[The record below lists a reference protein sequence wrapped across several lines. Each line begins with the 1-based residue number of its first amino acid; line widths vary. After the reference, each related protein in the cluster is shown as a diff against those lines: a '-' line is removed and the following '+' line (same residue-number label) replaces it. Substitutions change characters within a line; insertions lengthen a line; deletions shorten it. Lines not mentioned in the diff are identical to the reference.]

1 MKKQEYLAALSGEL
15 KKLDVPDAEEIVT
28 EYEQHFAFKLA
39 DGFSEEEIAKKLGEP
54 TAIAA
59 QFAQDKI
66 TQKPKAKHALLTVW
80 FAFLGLF
87 EGILYGVFAAF
98 VLGVFASALAFGT
111 VGACLIVR
119 FNYAHILPSM
129 PYIGAV
135 LLGLSCLAMAV
146 ILAIAGVWCAAS
158 LWQIVR
164 ASARFK
170 KNALNGGALPPLPYS
185 PQFAPRT
192 RRRLRAVLTGAV
204 AVFGISFV
212 AGFAVLAL
220 LSGALGFW
228 HAYGWFVS

>member
-1 MKKQEYLAALSGEL
+1 MNRQEYLSVLTSEL
-15 KKLDVPDAEEIVT
+15 KRKGVADAEEIAA

-54 TAIAA
+54 DAIAA
-59 QFAQDKI
+59 QFAQDKSV
-66 TQKPKAKHALLTVW
+66 TKPKGKRALLTIW

-87 EGILYGVFAAF
+87 EGILDGVFAAF
-98 VLGVFASALAFGT
+98 VLGVFGSALAAGT
-111 VGACLIVR
+111 VGVCLIGR
-119 FNYAHILPSM
+119 LNYAHILPSM
-129 PYIGAV
+129 PYAGAV

-146 ILAIAGVWCAAS
+146 ILAIAGVWCTAA
-158 LWQIVR
+158 LWQIIR
-164 ASARFK
+164 ASARYK

-185 PQFAPRT
+185 PQFEPRT

-220 LSGALGFW
+220 LSGAWGFW